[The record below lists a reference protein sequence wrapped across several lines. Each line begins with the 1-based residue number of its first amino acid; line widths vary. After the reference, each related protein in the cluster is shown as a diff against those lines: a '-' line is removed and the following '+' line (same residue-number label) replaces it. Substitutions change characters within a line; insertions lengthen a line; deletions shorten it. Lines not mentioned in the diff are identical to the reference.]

1 MFKDVCNTLSGYNLK
16 GCLNMNLA
24 KRNYWSLSVFNFAYL
39 FTWSAA
45 MSFFVIWLG
54 QSLGISET
62 YTGFL
67 YAANSIVALI
77 MQPLFG
83 YLSDKLGLRKH
94 LLYILF
100 TILLLVGPFFIYV
113 YGPLLQTQFVIGA
126 IVGALFIG
134 LVFNAGNG
142 VVDSY
147 MDKVSRKYGFEY
159 GRVRMWGSLGWAA
172 ATFVAGRV
180 ININVNLTFW
190 IASVSAIVAM
200 ICIFL
205 TKVEISGQE
214 QQKTESLKL
223 IDVLHL
229 VRTTKF
235 WFLML
240 FMVGVTQIY
249 EVYDQQFA
257 TYFVSQFSS
266 KAEGNQFLGDLSAVQ
281 VFLEFVFLFVTPWF
295 VNKTTAKWALVIAGA
310 IMSLRII
317 GSSLPFGSI
326 WVAAM
331 KMIHSL
337 EKPLILVAIFKYIT
351 VNFDQRLSSTMYLLY
366 LFMGSLVVSI
376 FSPIVGHMYEVLN
389 FPMTYV
395 ILGSIAGLFTI
406 ISCFTLTA
414 DKKNGERYLE
424 ERRKQDL
431 KRAAKKAEAVHS

>member
-1 MFKDVCNTLSGYNLK
+1 MS
-16 GCLNMNLA
+16 LA
-24 KRNYWSLSVFNFAYL
+24 KRNYWSLSIFNFAYL

-67 YAANSIVALI
+67 YAANSIVALV

-94 LLYILF
+94 LLYMLF

-190 IASVSAIVAM
+190 IASVSAVVAM

-281 VFLEFVFLFVTPWF
+281 VFLEFVFLLVTPWF
-295 VNKTTAKWALVIAGA
+295 VNKTTAKWALIIAGA

-326 WVAAM
+326 WVAGM

-337 EKPLILVAIFKYIT
+337 EKPLILVAISLTLISACPPPCTCCICLWAPWWFP
-351 VNFDQRLSSTMYLLY
+351 FSRQLSDICMKS
-366 LFMGSLVVSI
+366 
-376 FSPIVGHMYEVLN
+376 
-389 FPMTYV
+389 
-395 ILGSIAGLFTI
+395 
-406 ISCFTLTA
+406 
-414 DKKNGERYLE
+414 
-424 ERRKQDL
+424 
-431 KRAAKKAEAVHS
+431 

>member
-1 MFKDVCNTLSGYNLK
+1 MVC
-16 GCLNMNLA
+16 
-24 KRNYWSLSVFNFAYL
+24 RHV
-39 FTWSAA
+39 
-45 MSFFVIWLG
+45 FFVIWLG
-54 QSLGISET
+54 QSLGISQT

-214 QQKTESLKL
+214 QQK
-223 IDVLHL
+223 
-229 VRTTKF
+229 
-235 WFLML
+235 
-240 FMVGVTQIY
+240 
-249 EVYDQQFA
+249 
-257 TYFVSQFSS
+257 
-266 KAEGNQFLGDLSAVQ
+266 N
-281 VFLEFVFLFVTPWF
+281 
-295 VNKTTAKWALVIAGA
+295 
-310 IMSLRII
+310 RI
-317 GSSLPFGSI
+317 
-326 WVAAM
+326 V
-331 KMIHSL
+331 
-337 EKPLILVAIFKYIT
+337 
-351 VNFDQRLSSTMYLLY
+351 
-366 LFMGSLVVSI
+366 
-376 FSPIVGHMYEVLN
+376 
-389 FPMTYV
+389 
-395 ILGSIAGLFTI
+395 
-406 ISCFTLTA
+406 
-414 DKKNGERYLE
+414 
-424 ERRKQDL
+424 
-431 KRAAKKAEAVHS
+431 EAN